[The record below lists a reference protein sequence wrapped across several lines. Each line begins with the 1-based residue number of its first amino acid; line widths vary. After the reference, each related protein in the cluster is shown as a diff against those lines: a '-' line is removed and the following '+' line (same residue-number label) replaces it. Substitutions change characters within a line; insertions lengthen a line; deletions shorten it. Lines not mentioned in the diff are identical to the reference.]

1 MKVKS
6 NSEGVCP
13 KCNGTNLNYGSI
25 EMEGNMMYYPWE
37 CEDCSQS
44 GEEWY
49 DLIFAGHNLC
59 DEYGTTTVIE
69 PHMIERGDE

>member
-1 MKVKS
+1 MTVKS

-13 KCNGTNLNYGSI
+13 MCNGTNLIYGSI
-25 EMEGNMMYYPWE
+25 EMEGNMIYYPWE

-49 DLIFAGHNLC
+49 DLIFAGHNII
-59 DEYGTTTVIE
+59 DESGVSTEIE
-69 PHMIERGDE
+69 SDMIEK

>member
-1 MKVKS
+1 MTAKS

-13 KCNGTNLNYGSI
+13 ICNGTNLNYGSI
-25 EMEGNMMYYPWE
+25 EVRGNMIYYPWK

-49 DLIFAGHNLC
+49 DLIFIGHSVR
-59 DEYGTTTVIE
+59 DEDGVSIE
-69 PHMIERGDE
+69 IESDMIEK